1 MVASGLRWIDKRRDA
16 RVVAGGS
23 VLVHAHGGARGRVVD
38 VSAGGARIELAR
50 EAPRFAVGDR
60 ISLELHLDRRDATW
74 LRFSGVV
81 TRAGAD
87 REIAIAF
94 EAVPV
99 DFADRVQ
106 DELLDAIEALAA
118 SQILLVDGDPARRE
132 LLATELRDAGCHVEE
147 TATPLEALDALGAS
161 GGVRRLIAIADSV
174 PAAVADELRA
184 YVADAHPDVR
194 IVLLGGGS

>member
-74 LRFSGVV
+74 LHFSGLV
-81 TRAGAD
+81 TRARD
-87 REIAIAF
+87 HEIAIAF

-132 LLATELRDAGCHVEE
+132 LLATELRNAGCHVEE

-184 YVADAHPDVR
+184 YVADAHPNVR